1 MKRTFRPPKPSG
13 PRCLGGSLEARL
25 GQPPTPTC
33 WEPTAPCSVHA
44 APRGLGPAPASSP
57 CARRPRDCA
66 QSYVESW
73 RPLSHPRLLG
83 PLLRLHAR
91 RSCISSPLGLAEA
104 AGRTA
109 GALCPLDP
117 HSSSHE
123 PPQDLHQAE
132 VFACQGMRCQGRQT
146 SRPPRSSRCT
156 RRPLETFPLALPG
169 IPATHSPTAK
179 ARGAGKERRAAEEF
193 AKRAGKNEQG
203 GPGPALLPLSHCR
216 ARRFGNPLRSPSPAP
231 TNLCHTLSCR
241 AGGLSCFSPRSPVQL
256 SYWVSS
262 DPPGLGP

>member
-146 SRPPRSSRCT
+146 SRPPAPLAAPAAHWRHSHLPCLAYLPHTRQRQRPEGPERSAGLQRSSRSELERTSREAQGQPCCRSAT
-156 RRPLETFPLALPG
+156 AGPDRSEERRV
-169 IPATHSPTAK
+169 
-179 ARGAGKERRAAEEF
+179 GKECLR
-193 AKRAGKNEQG
+193 
-203 GPGPALLPLSHCR
+203 LCR
-216 ARRFGNPLRSPSPAP
+216 SRWSPY
-231 TNLCHTLSCR
+231 H
-241 AGGLSCFSPRSPVQL
+241 
-256 SYWVSS
+256 
-262 DPPGLGP
+262 